1 MPIEVN
7 LIRRQN
13 MGSKGRK
20 NDKKPKKAA
29 PAKPLPGAKQAD
41 NSGSKKKF

>member
-1 MPIEVN
+1 MPVEAN

-29 PAKPLPGAKQAD
+29 PAKPPAGTKQAD
-41 NSGSKKKF
+41 NSGPKKKF

>member
-1 MPIEVN
+1 
-7 LIRRQN
+7 

-29 PAKPLPGAKQAD
+29 PAKPPAGTKQAD
-41 NSGSKKKF
+41 NSGPKKKF